1 LRTLDV
7 KWAPAHFLFEECV
20 MGDVDRRLW
29 GLLEPWLEA
38 EGVELD
44 DLEVLGTGAGR
55 MVRVTVDAPG
65 GIGVDRLAD
74 LSRGLNRV
82 LDEEPA
88 IGASYT
94 LEVSSPGLERPLR
107 RPSQFRKAVGRE
119 VVVKTR
125 EEVLGSRSHR
135 GILTS
140 VGDADVL
147 VSVDGTDHPIPFDS
161 VTQARTVFRWEKAP
175 KPGKRG
181 AQ

>member
-1 LRTLDV
+1 
-7 KWAPAHFLFEECV
+7 

-29 GLLEPWLEA
+29 GLLEPWLVA

-65 GIGVDRLAD
+65 GVDVDRLAD
-74 LSRGLNRV
+74 LSRGLNRL
-82 LDEEPA
+82 LDEEPSV
-88 IGASYT
+88 GAAYT

-119 VVVKTR
+119 VIVKTR
-125 EEVLGSRSHR
+125 AEILGSRSHR
-135 GILTS
+135 GILTA
-140 VGDADVL
+140 VGESDVL
-147 VSVDGTDHPIPFDS
+147 ISVDGTDHPIPLDD
-161 VTQARTVFRWEKAP
+161 VTQARTVFRWENAP

-181 AQ
+181 VR

>member
-1 LRTLDV
+1 
-7 KWAPAHFLFEECV
+7 

-29 GLLEPWLEA
+29 GLLEPWLVA

-65 GIGVDRLAD
+65 GVDVDRLAD
-74 LSRGLNRV
+74 LSRGLNRL
-82 LDEEPA
+82 LDEEPSV
-88 IGASYT
+88 GAAYT

-119 VVVKTR
+119 VIVKTR
-125 EEVLGSRSHR
+125 AEILGSRSHR
-135 GILTS
+135 GVLAA
-140 VGDADVL
+140 ADDSAVL
-147 VSVDGTDHPIPFDS
+147 VTVDGTDHPIPLDD

-181 AQ
+181 GR